1 MDTYTLH
8 HFSLFSLFR
17 LPHGCSL
24 MRHICVAVFI
34 KRKAKVIW
42 LYSLGATWVA
52 TSEPRLFTVTVSHPW
67 AGERPISPACSHI
80 TVTDVRAFPPGPLR
94 SQNSLNR
101 HCCWQ
106 SATQRDGE
114 KSYCQISTVEVTASP
129 HLCCEFK
136 VKIDSSPYVA
146 IYSFYQPMTFI
157 VTNKGIVSST
167 ALDGSLHWVTRFHS
181 GGT

>member
-1 MDTYTLH
+1 MTL
-8 HFSLFSLFR
+8 LT
-17 LPHGCSL
+17 G
-24 MRHICVAVFI
+24 
-34 KRKAKVIW
+34 
-42 LYSLGATWVA
+42 
-52 TSEPRLFTVTVSHPW
+52 SHL
-67 AGERPISPACSHI
+67 SSHI
-80 TVTDVRAFPPGPLR
+80 RTKTFHCHCFTSLSRWKADFSRLLSHHSDRCESFPTRTFEVSELTE
-94 SQNSLNR
+94 QTLLLTK
-101 HCCWQ
+101 CW
-106 SATQRDGE
+106 TERDGE